1 MVIASTLLATLVG
14 SAFAVLLGAL
24 NLERRY
30 SDLSTESQGVLV
42 AANRLERLVID
53 LETGERGFV
62 ITGEERFL
70 EPWNAARSALPDV
83 SAALDRLVVAP
94 VQNARAQRVVQAVN
108 SYLTDYSQPLLD
120 AARRNDPSTRSV
132 ATIEE
137 GKRRVDALRAD
148 FDDLL
153 ATEQALATTQEG
165 RARTA
170 TRRAIVAA
178 AGGLSGS
185 LVLIGLFG
193 TYLARAIAGPV
204 RRASTMAGRLAG
216 GDLTVRMPETGTAE
230 IGALERSFNT
240 MANSLEASR
249 RELSLVLD
257 EQAALRRVATLVA
270 RGVSPT
276 EVFDAVAEE
285 VAILLRAQSS
295 ALLRSEADGTATV
308 VATHSETGEVVQVG
322 TRFTPEPDNVPALVF
337 RTAQPG
343 RMDSLEGVR
352 RAVATRL
359 RELRIQ
365 SLVGAPVIVEGRI
378 WGVMVAS
385 WREERAASDEAET
398 RIAEFTELIAT
409 AIANADSR
417 AELTAS
423 RARVVAAADEARR
436 RIERDL
442 HDGTQ
447 QRLVSLGLEVRASEA
462 SVPEGLDELRTQLS
476 RTARGLATVVEE
488 LQEVSRG
495 IHPAILS
502 KGGIG
507 PALKGL
513 ARRSSV
519 PVELTVR
526 VTGRLPEPVEVAA
539 YYVVSEALTN
549 AAKHARASVV
559 EVSADADDALLRL
572 SVSDDGVGGAEPGRG
587 SGLVGLRDRVEAVG
601 GKLEITSAAGNGTSL
616 VVAIPLGVTRPDPSA
631 RTGSP
636 G

>member
-1 MVIASTLLATLVG
+1 
-14 SAFAVLLGAL
+14 
-24 NLERRY
+24 
-30 SDLSTESQGVLV
+30 
-42 AANRLERLVID
+42 
-53 LETGERGFV
+53 
-62 ITGEERFL
+62 
-70 EPWNAARSALPDV
+70 
-83 SAALDRLVVAP
+83 
-94 VQNARAQRVVQAVN
+94 
-108 SYLTDYSQPLLD
+108 
-120 AARRNDPSTRSV
+120 
-132 ATIEE
+132 
-137 GKRRVDALRAD
+137 
-148 FDDLL
+148 
-153 ATEQALATTQEG
+153 
-165 RARTA
+165 
-170 TRRAIVAA
+170 
-178 AGGLSGS
+178 
-185 LVLIGLFG
+185 
-193 TYLARAIAGPV
+193 
-204 RRASTMAGRLAG
+204 
-216 GDLTVRMPETGTAE
+216 
-230 IGALERSFNT
+230 
-240 MANSLEASR
+240 
-249 RELSLVLD
+249 
-257 EQAALRRVATLVA
+257 
-270 RGVSPT
+270 
-276 EVFDAVAEE
+276 VFDAVAEE

-519 PVELTVR
+519 PVELDVR

-559 EVSADADDALLRL
+559 QVSADADDALLRL

-631 RTGSP
+631 GTGSA